1 MSDNDAQNKPQSFL
15 SPVLLRGDNV
25 TPLSRTP
32 WAGTRIASRYK
43 TKLVVPKRI
52 GESWEVSVEPD
63 FPSIAEG
70 GALLSELIA
79 EDPGGWLGKHAA
91 GHGGLGLLV
100 KLLDASSALSVQIH
114 PHDDDAALA
123 DDESGKPE
131 CWYIL
136 DADEGAG
143 IFLGL
148 APGVDLARMRAALGS
163 DADVSQL
170 LNFVP
175 CAPGD
180 FFVLPPGTP
189 HAVGAGLTLVEPQ
202 RVLPG
207 RRGLTYRYWDHG
219 RRYDEDGKLDAK
231 GTLRALH
238 IERAL
243 AVTDWD
249 AHRGDALVESLRR
262 RLGAADVAGPAKI
275 QTLCGPEAPL
285 QFDYLAASRLV
296 GSGDIELAHVG
307 TCQSLTVVAGEVE
320 IAGVVVETGR
330 SALLPPAPK
339 NGARLSL
346 RGAHA
351 ILAHLP

>member
-1 MSDNDAQNKPQSFL
+1 MSDRNLQNKTQGFL
-15 SPVLLRGDNV
+15 GPCLLRGDNV

-32 WAGTRIASRYK
+32 WAGRRIATRYK
-43 TKLVVPKRI
+43 AALNVPERI

-63 FPSIAEG
+63 FPSIVDDGQRLDEH
-70 GALLSELIA
+70 IA
-79 EDPGGWLGKHAA
+79 VDPRGWLGKHAEA
-91 GHGGLGLLV
+91 HGGLGLLV
-100 KLLDASSALSVQIH
+100 KLLDAADALSVQIH
-114 PHDDDAALA
+114 PHDDDPALGA
-123 DDESGKPE
+123 DESGKPE

-148 APGVDLARMRAALGS
+148 APGVELAGMRRALDEG
-163 DADVSQL
+163 DDVSKL

-189 HAVGAGLTLVEPQ
+189 HAVGPGLTLVEPQ

-219 RRYDEDGKLDAK
+219 RRYDASGRRDPNGSP
-231 GTLRALH
+231 RALH

-243 AVTDWD
+243 AVTDWR
-249 AHRGDALVESLRR
+249 APRGEASVDSLRVR
-262 RLGAADVAGPAKI
+262 TGTPNLSAGARVE
-275 QTLCGPEAPL
+275 TLCGPDATLP
-285 QFDYLAASRLV
+285 FAYLSAERLV
-296 GSGDIELAHVG
+296 GTGELELGAAE
-307 TCQSLTVVAGEVE
+307 TCQSLTVVEGEVE
-320 IAGVVVETGR
+320 LGGLVVSPGR
-330 SALLPPAPK
+330 SALIPVRSGPLA
-339 NGARLSL
+339 ASL

-351 ILAHLP
+351 LMARLP

>member
-1 MSDNDAQNKPQSFL
+1 MSDKDPQNKPQTFL
-15 SPVLLRGDNV
+15 APCLLQGDNV

-32 WAGTRIASRYK
+32 WAGTRIAARYK
-43 TKLVVPKRI
+43 STLEVPHRI

-63 FPSIAEG
+63 FPSITEDG
-70 GALLSELIA
+70 QRLDERIA
-79 EDPGGWLGKHAA
+79 ADPKGWLGKHAA
-91 GHGGLGLLV
+91 AHGGLGLLV
-100 KLLDASSALSVQIH
+100 KLLDASAALSVQIH
-114 PHDDDAALA
+114 PHDDDPALA
-123 DDESGKPE
+123 EDESGKPE

-148 APGVDLARMRAALGS
+148 APGVDLERMRAALDS

-175 CAPGD
+175 CSPGD

-189 HAVGAGLTLVEPQ
+189 HAVGPGLTLIEPQ

-219 RRYDEDGKLDAK
+219 RRYDADGNLDPE
-231 GTLRALH
+231 GSPRTLH

-243 AVTDWD
+243 AVTDWE
-249 AHRGDALVESLRR
+249 APQGDALVDSLRV
-262 RLGAADVAGPAKI
+262 RLGACDLSAEAKVEA
-275 QTLCGPEAPL
+275 LCGPEAAL
-285 QFDYLAASRLV
+285 SFAYLSAERVV
-296 GSGDIELAHVG
+296 GTGSIELSGAS
-307 TCQSLTVVAGEVE
+307 TCQSLTVVEGEVE
-320 IAGVVVETGR
+320 IAGVVVSAGR
-330 SALLPPAPK
+330 SALIPADGG
-339 NGARLSL
+339 NLTLSL

-351 ILAHLP
+351 LMAHLP